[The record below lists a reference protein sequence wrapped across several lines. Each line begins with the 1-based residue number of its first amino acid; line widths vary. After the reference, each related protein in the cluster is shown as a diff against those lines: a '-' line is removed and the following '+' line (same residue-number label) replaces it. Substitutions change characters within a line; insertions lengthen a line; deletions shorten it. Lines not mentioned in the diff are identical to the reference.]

1 MIDPA
6 ELAIDHRTPI
16 DELIAAEEHE
26 HAETLDL
33 GGITAIPHDALRV
46 FMLFLLPQ
54 GGNPTGSSYWKI
66 ATKRLCALAYAL
78 GVEEVRR
85 HPLSKIGP
93 AVGCS
98 RALLSLLACELRDF
112 ADLDHRAGRSD
123 EARQVYATRARA
135 VWNSRARQKREALV
149 DCGGNP

>member
-16 DELIAAEEHE
+16 DELIAAEERE
-26 HAETLDL
+26 HDETLDL
-33 GGITAIPHDALRV
+33 GGIASIPPDALRLLV
-46 FMLFLLPQ
+46 LFLLPQ
-54 GGNPTGSSYWKI
+54 GGNPTGSSYWRI

-112 ADLDHRAGRSD
+112 ADLDHRAGRSPA
-123 EARQVYATRARA
+123 ARETYAQRARET
-135 VWNSRARQKREALV
+135 WNRRARERMGQK
-149 DCGGNP
+149 